1 MSYYGVNARL
11 DVALAYRVCL
21 ELNPIID
28 MIRHLK
34 EEAFSKTRVLG
45 LPGRW
50 SLHRLSP
57 RLVSFSAICFCQ
69 RDTHRRRAL
78 LLEEAINPRH
88 PCAAFFINSSWG
100 YCGLRRLKSRHW
112 CYSATNGGNVLRR
125 SIFWSLHVNFSA
137 AQHIT
142 AQDGTGRKG

>member
-45 LPGRW
+45 LPGRATE
-50 SLHRLSP
+50 
-57 RLVSFSAICFCQ
+57 VSGWRELTSIEPLAWFHFQ
-69 RDTHRRRAL
+69 L
-78 LLEEAINPRH
+78 F
-88 PCAAFFINSSWG
+88 AFVRGILIDAGRCCW
-100 YCGLRRLKSRHW
+100 RK
-112 CYSATNGGNVLRR
+112 R
-125 SIFWSLHVNFSA
+125 SIHGIHVQHFSSIHHGDIA
-137 AQHIT
+137 
-142 AQDGTGRKG
+142 GYGV